1 MSSSEVHHTNW
12 LSFKDWT
19 LETAINDSIYLFS
32 IISLLT
38 LICLLFL
45 INRLKQEL
53 IPVFSDNDGE
63 VKITHT
69 ALHELVRNASRKIP
83 GIFSP
88 NTNIIRKGG
97 GIYLKIR
104 IQLKNN
110 SDFKEIR
117 SQLQTS
123 IEQTLTKEL
132 CFKNYKGSEIIIK
145 GFKDEN

>member
-1 MSSSEVHHTNW
+1 M
-12 LSFKDWT
+12 L
-19 LETAINDSIYLFS
+19 
-32 IISLLT
+32 
-38 LICLLFL
+38 
-45 INRLKQEL
+45 Q
-53 IPVFSDNDGE
+53 
-63 VKITHT
+63 
-69 ALHELVRNASRKIP
+69 RKIP

-88 NTNIIRKGG
+88 NTNIVQRRG
-97 GIYLKIR
+97 GIYFKIR

-123 IEQTLTKEL
+123 IERTLTEEL

>member
-19 LETAINDSIYLFS
+19 LETAINDPIYLFS

-38 LICLLFL
+38 LVCLLFL

-53 IPVFSDNDGE
+53 IPVFSDDDGE

-88 NTNIIRKGG
+88 NTNIVQRRG
-97 GIYLKIR
+97 GIYFKIR
-104 IQLKNN
+104 IQLKKQF
-110 SDFKEIR
+110 DF
-117 SQLQTS
+117 
-123 IEQTLTKEL
+123 
-132 CFKNYKGSEIIIK
+132 
-145 GFKDEN
+145 